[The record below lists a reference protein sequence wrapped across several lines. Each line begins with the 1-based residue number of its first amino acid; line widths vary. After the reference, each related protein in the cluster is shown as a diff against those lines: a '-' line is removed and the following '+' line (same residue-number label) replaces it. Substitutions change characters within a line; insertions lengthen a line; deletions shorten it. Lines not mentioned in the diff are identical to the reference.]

1 MSIIYEGL
9 FLISLN
15 IELIYKAITPSVN
28 DVVAPKNKIA
38 VINAV
43 HPGIFIPRKNFTS
56 ITEPIVTEVKKAI
69 RPTKKLILIKYP
81 KKVLMKFQKI
91 V

>member
-69 RPTKKLILIKYP
+69 RPTKKININ
-81 KKVLMKFQKI
+81 KVSEKGINEISKI